1 MVSFQ
6 ILFFSVIELFSE
18 ITGCDVEEWMVVG
31 ELNVEIM
38 GVDLNTLT
46 DIMVLKC
53 FKFYLN

>member
-53 FKFYLN
+53 PKFF